1 MIPAVIATAARAA
14 APMAKDLGK
23 DLGAN
28 LAQGAGQQ
36 LASSGLEAAKNLITG
51 GPSGEPVSYASAN
64 ENKPATY

>member
-1 MIPAVIATAARAA
+1 MIPAIVASAARAA

-36 LASSGLEAAKNLITG
+36 LASSGLDAVKNMMSG

>member
-1 MIPAVIATAARAA
+1 
-14 APMAKDLGK
+14 MAKDLGK

>member
-1 MIPAVIATAARAA
+1 
-14 APMAKDLGK
+14 MAKDLGK

-36 LASSGLEAAKNLITG
+36 LASSGLDAVKNLMSG
-51 GPSGEPVSYASAN
+51 GPSSEPVSYASAN